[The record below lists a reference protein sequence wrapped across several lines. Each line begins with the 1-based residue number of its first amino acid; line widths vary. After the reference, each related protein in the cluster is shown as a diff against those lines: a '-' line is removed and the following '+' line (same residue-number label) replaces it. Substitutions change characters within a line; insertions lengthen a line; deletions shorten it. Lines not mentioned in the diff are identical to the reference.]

1 MVLTLVLACSSPPPT
16 LSVRRVQGGLEV
28 VADRPLSHVRVTA
41 PGVDTTVD
49 PRGGERVFVP
59 VELPRGERVA
69 AAALGVVATVDV
81 PPIPADVL
89 LELPTGAP
97 GVLLGPGDVV
107 ARSGDPAASA
117 TLRVV
122 SAGTD
127 LGAEP
132 DGLIRVVHVGRRVVA
147 LGPPGTTQRLT
158 LPSTVED
165 LPIEG
170 GGGAFTVSWRLD
182 AGEPVEVT
190 GVDFP
195 AGADGAA
202 DPARA
207 PGVVV
212 PPPLAGDAPWGF
224 VAVGLHNP
232 AAGAATVSVALE
244 LPGPAFAPRL
254 PGGGAVAR
262 AVVTVPAGGD
272 ARAALPVFVDPA
284 LARPGPVEAR
294 VVVTDAATGAAL
306 AATPLTWRVAT
317 TDRAVAAFAAS
328 LPLSVGGLLLLGFG
342 GPVFLRRTPV
352 HELTLVAC
360 LGAVT
365 FVVGAAFQLVG
376 YGVAVALGPFA
387 PFVTA
392 LFDDL
397 FRVALLAALVT
408 RVPRPGVASA
418 AALTGFLMRGL
429 ALGGLHPGDLLYLG
443 NQVVLVEA
451 NLWLAGLTRSPAWK
465 AQGRW
470 ARTARLAAGFAP
482 AQAASVALGLV
493 TTSALYRLYWD
504 PAWALAMVLL
514 PGGAYVALAA
524 ALSAPLADELDR
536 VAE

>member
-1 MVLTLVLACSSPPPT
+1 MVLTLALACSSPPPT

-28 VADRPLSHVRVTA
+28 VADRPLSRVRVTA

-81 PPIPADVL
+81 PPVPADVL

-107 ARSGDPAASA
+107 ARTGDPAAAA
-117 TLRVV
+117 TVRLV
-122 SAGTD
+122 SAGA
-127 LGAEP
+127 G
-132 DGLIRVVHVGRRVVA
+132 VVRVGRQVVA
-147 LGPPGTTQRLT
+147 MGPPGTTRRLT

-165 LPIEG
+165 LEVEG
-170 GGGAFTVSWRLD
+170 GGGLFTVSWRLD
-182 AGEPVEVT
+182 AGEPVAVT

-195 AGADGAA
+195 AGADGVA

-244 LPGPAFAPRL
+244 LPAPAFAPRL

-294 VVVTDAATGAAL
+294 VVVTDAATGAPL

-328 LPLSVGGLLLLGFG
+328 LPLSLGGLLLLGFG

-470 ARTARLAAGFAP
+470 ARAARLAAGFAP